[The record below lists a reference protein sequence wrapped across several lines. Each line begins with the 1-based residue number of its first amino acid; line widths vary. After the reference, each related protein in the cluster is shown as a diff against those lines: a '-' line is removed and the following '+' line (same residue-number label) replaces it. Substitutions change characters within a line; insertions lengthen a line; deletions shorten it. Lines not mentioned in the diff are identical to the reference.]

1 LRSHSLKISHKK
13 PRRKLA
19 IKNLYLKMKSKNL
32 NREPKKRPKR
42 RSKKCSKVMIK
53 IKKET
58 ENVMATKVRTI
69 GIETIKSVTVTTID
83 QAKIVLDKEL

>member
-1 LRSHSLKISHKK
+1 LRLHSLKISLKK
-13 PRRKLA
+13 PKRKLA

-32 NREPKKRPKR
+32 NKEPKKRPKR
-42 RSKKCSKVMIK
+42 RSKKCSMVTIK

-58 ENVMATKVRTI
+58 ENVMATKVI
-69 GIETIKSVTVTTID
+69 MIEIETIKNVTTMTIG